1 MNLASIQKL
10 IQFNKKTKIV
20 SRPTILDYAGWSKE
34 NTAPPDADSISR
46 MFRTEGVQLT
56 TLACKEAMREACLE
70 PSDITHTVAVT
81 CTDQSNPGY
90 DLFVCQE
97 LGLGPNVQRVLLHG
111 VGCAG
116 GLSALRAAASI
127 AAAASQRGRPA
138 RVLVMACEICSLSI
152 QAEVQAAREDGK
164 LHVAPALFSDGAAAL
179 AVCNGLAL
187 EDKQKP
193 VFELQDWDSV
203 VVPGTSSYISYDIE
217 KHGTAIDAILPLFD
231 RLRTA
236 LNTTHAAALA
246 TRNPASNFDW
256 AIHPGGAT
264 ILQGAKQ
271 ALQLNDD
278 HIRASLDVYH
288 NYGNSSSPTV
298 LIVLDKLRRMGE
310 GRENIVATSFG
321 PGRTYEDVYSMAF
334 STLTVV
340 KEVDPGTAE
349 GHERYQEKDERRYSE
364 NAEAV
369 PRVLSDDDVRE
380 PDDQLATPSSAS
392 FQDRL
397 KKFQYTETQTD
408 QRTGLT
414 SRSPIEPR
422 KRSRTTVTAVAKIA
436 PEPSPR
442 PKKKRKPSK
451 YADPSKYAHLS
462 PLVDILEPNLICIF
476 VGTNPG
482 VQTAAAG
489 HAYAHPS
496 NLFWKLL
503 HSSGLTDRRLKP
515 EEDRSLPA
523 LYCMGNTNI
532 VERPSKDAA
541 ELSKEETAAGTAQL
555 DAKFLKYKPEA
566 VCIVGKGIW
575 EAIWRYR
582 YGKNM
587 GKKDFKYGWQDEEH
601 NMGKSEDGQEE
612 QDVDGNVWNGSRVF
626 VTTSTSG
633 LAASLKPAEKEAI
646 WKPFGEWVQKRR
658 AERGFVPRP
667 AEA

>member
-1 MNLASIQKL
+1 MSTRPIRNYSSNANGLASIQKL

-20 SRPTILDYAGWSKE
+20 SRPTILDYTGWTKE

-127 AAAASQRGRPA
+127 AAAASQRGRRA

-152 QAEVQAAREDGK
+152 QAEVQAACEDDK

-187 EDKQKP
+187 ADKQKP
-193 VFELQDWDSV
+193 VFELKDWDSV

-217 KHGTAIDAILPLFD
+217 KH
-231 RLRTA
+231 
-236 LNTTHAAALA
+236 
-246 TRNPASNFDW
+246 
-256 AIHPGGAT
+256 
-264 ILQGAKQ
+264 
-271 ALQLNDD
+271 
-278 HIRASLDVYH
+278 
-288 NYGNSSSPTV
+288 
-298 LIVLDKLRRMGE
+298 
-310 GRENIVATSFG
+310 
-321 PGRTYEDVYSMAF
+321 
-334 STLTVV
+334 
-340 KEVDPGTAE
+340 
-349 GHERYQEKDERRYSE
+349 
-364 NAEAV
+364 
-369 PRVLSDDDVRE
+369 VLSDDDVRE
-380 PDDQLATPSSAS
+380 PDDQLATPSAS

-397 KKFQYTETQTD
+397 KKFQYTET
-408 QRTGLT
+408 RTKQPTG
-414 SRSPIEPR
+414 SPSGSPIEPR

-462 PLVDILEPNLICIF
+462 PLVDILEPNLICVF

-612 QDVDGNVWNGSRVF
+612 QDTDGNIWNGSRVF

-667 AEA
+667 ADA

>member
-1 MNLASIQKL
+1 MA
-10 IQFNKKTKIV
+10 
-20 SRPTILDYAGWSKE
+20 
-34 NTAPPDADSISR
+34 
-46 MFRTEGVQLT
+46 RT
-56 TLACKEAMREACLE
+56 R
-70 PSDITHTVAVT
+70 
-81 CTDQSNPGY
+81 SN
-90 DLFVCQE
+90 
-97 LGLGPNVQRVLLHG
+97 QRH
-111 VGCAG
+111 
-116 GLSALRAAASI
+116 
-127 AAAASQRGRPA
+127 
-138 RVLVMACEICSLSI
+138 
-152 QAEVQAAREDGK
+152 
-164 LHVAPALFSDGAAAL
+164 
-179 AVCNGLAL
+179 
-187 EDKQKP
+187 
-193 VFELQDWDSV
+193 SV
-203 VVPGTSSYISYDIE
+203 
-217 KHGTAIDAILPLFD
+217 H
-231 RLRTA
+231 
-236 LNTTHAAALA
+236 
-246 TRNPASNFDW
+246 
-256 AIHPGGAT
+256 
-264 ILQGAKQ
+264 
-271 ALQLNDD
+271 
-278 HIRASLDVYH
+278 
-288 NYGNSSSPTV
+288 
-298 LIVLDKLRRMGE
+298 
-310 GRENIVATSFG
+310 
-321 PGRTYEDVYSMAF
+321 
-334 STLTVV
+334 
-340 KEVDPGTAE
+340 
-349 GHERYQEKDERRYSE
+349 
-364 NAEAV
+364 AEAV
-369 PRVLSDDDVRE
+369 PPVLSDDDVRE
-380 PDDQLATPSSAS
+380 PDYQLATPSSAS

-397 KKFQYTETQTD
+397 KKFQYTETRTE
-408 QRTGLT
+408 QRTRPP
-414 SRSPIEPR
+414 SEPLLETG
-422 KRSRTTVTAVAKIA
+422 KRSRTTVTAAAKLA

-462 PLVDILEPNLICIF
+462 PLVDILEPNLICVF

-601 NMGKSEDGQEE
+601 NMGKSEDGQQE
-612 QDVDGNVWNGSRVF
+612 QDADGNIWNGSRVF

-667 AEA
+667 AEAYESGDNVP

>member
-1 MNLASIQKL
+1 M
-10 IQFNKKTKIV
+10 
-20 SRPTILDYAGWSKE
+20 
-34 NTAPPDADSISR
+34 TA
-46 MFRTEGVQLT
+46 
-56 TLACKEAMREACLE
+56 
-70 PSDITHTVAVT
+70 
-81 CTDQSNPGY
+81 
-90 DLFVCQE
+90 
-97 LGLGPNVQRVLLHG
+97 
-111 VGCAG
+111 
-116 GLSALRAAASI
+116 
-127 AAAASQRGRPA
+127 
-138 RVLVMACEICSLSI
+138 
-152 QAEVQAAREDGK
+152 
-164 LHVAPALFSDGAAAL
+164 
-179 AVCNGLAL
+179 
-187 EDKQKP
+187 
-193 VFELQDWDSV
+193 
-203 VVPGTSSYISYDIE
+203 
-217 KHGTAIDAILPLFD
+217 
-231 RLRTA
+231 
-236 LNTTHAAALA
+236 
-246 TRNPASNFDW
+246 
-256 AIHPGGAT
+256 
-264 ILQGAKQ
+264 
-271 ALQLNDD
+271 
-278 HIRASLDVYH
+278 
-288 NYGNSSSPTV
+288 
-298 LIVLDKLRRMGE
+298 
-310 GRENIVATSFG
+310 
-321 PGRTYEDVYSMAF
+321 
-334 STLTVV
+334 
-340 KEVDPGTAE
+340 
-349 GHERYQEKDERRYSE
+349 E

-369 PRVLSDDDVRE
+369 PPVLSDDDVKE
-380 PDDQLATPSSAS
+380 PDDQLATPSAS

-397 KKFQYTETQTD
+397 KKFQYTETRTE
-408 QRTGLT
+408 QRTGPPP
-414 SRSPIEPR
+414 RSPIEPR
-422 KRSRTTVTAVAKIA
+422 KRTRTTVTAAVKTA
-436 PEPSPR
+436 PELSPR

-462 PLVDILEPNLICIF
+462 PLVDILEPNLICVF

-582 YGKNM
+582 YGKNI

-612 QDVDGNVWNGSRVF
+612 QDADGNVWNGSRVF